1 MAEPFPYR
9 IVDHI
14 DFVFEE
20 SGDQFNALRKVAWGD
35 SPDEKAKLE
44 VRRWRN
50 NPNGTVM
57 AAKGMTF
64 LTEEG
69 PSELINCL
77 LKLDYGNTKEVLI
90 NIKDREDFRKSLN
103 SVLGKD
109 DDAYDESAGTLEDD
123 FYDPKELLLGR

>member
-1 MAEPFPYR
+1 MTESYKFR

-20 SGDQFNALRKVAWGD
+20 SKDQYNALRKVAWGD

-50 NPNGTVM
+50 NPDGTTM

-69 PSELINCL
+69 PSELTNCL
-77 LKLDYGNTKEVLI
+77 LKLGYGNTKEVLSI
-90 NIKDREDFRKSLN
+90 IKDRDDFRKSLN

-109 DDAYDESAGTLEDD
+109 DEAYDEDAGTLEDD
-123 FYDPKELLLGR
+123 FYDPKELLG